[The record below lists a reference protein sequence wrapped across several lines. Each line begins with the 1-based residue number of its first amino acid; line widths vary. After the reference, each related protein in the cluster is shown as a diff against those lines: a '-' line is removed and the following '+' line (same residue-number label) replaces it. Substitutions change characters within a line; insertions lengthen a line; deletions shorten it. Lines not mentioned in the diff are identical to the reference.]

1 MNPAIVEQNDV
12 PFTWFVYLGDL
23 CNDLMPHTFQEET
36 MDFNNAAADTRD
48 VSSELL
54 DHGAEWRNDDGD
66 HKEESEPRS
75 PRVPGAVP
83 RIFFPTRL

>member
-1 MNPAIVEQNDV
+1 MS
-12 PFTWFVYLGDL
+12 FVYLDDL
-23 CNDLMPHTFQEET
+23 CNDLMPHTLQEGQ
-36 MDFNNAAADTRD
+36 MDLNTAAADTRD
-48 VSSELL
+48 VSSALV